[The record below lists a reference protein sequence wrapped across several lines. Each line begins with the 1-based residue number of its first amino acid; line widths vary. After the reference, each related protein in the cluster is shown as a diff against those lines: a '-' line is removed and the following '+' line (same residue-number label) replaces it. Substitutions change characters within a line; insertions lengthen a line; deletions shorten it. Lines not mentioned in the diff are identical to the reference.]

1 MRTFLLSII
10 LTFFTVTIQAQEDL
24 TLDKAIQIALH
35 KNPTLLKSINSLD
48 GFESNVQAA
57 TGNFL
62 PTLSVGA
69 RWDWTRSDREGIGT
83 TVINGNIVPIGAT
96 STQTRTYNT
105 SVRSSWTLFD
115 GLANFATHSQ
125 SKTDLESAEFSLD
138 RLKQD
143 IVFSTTS
150 LFYDVI
156 NTQKLLTVTEDN
168 LKWNEKNLETI
179 RERNKLGAAT
189 LADVYQQ
196 EVATGN
202 AELEII
208 RTKNQLEVAKND
220 LLFYLGLDVLKEYT
234 FSDEITD
241 EEAEVLKTDLAED
254 YVKISEFV
262 DEAFRNRLDYR
273 SAQLDLESA
282 KDGVTI
288 AQSGHWPSLAAD
300 AIYFWQGNNLQDIDN
315 TKTLNVGLGLN
326 FPIFLGWSVTNQVQ
340 FAQVDVKNKEIELT
354 DLERDI
360 KRQLQ
365 QTFLDLQA
373 AYKFLNVSE
382 NNIAAA
388 DENLKIEQEKYSLG
402 SGKLLDVLV
411 ANSNYTTALTDL
423 INAQFAYLVLSE
435 RLKYYVGVLDF
446 SQYE

>member
-1 MRTFLLSII
+1 MRTILLGLILILSII
-10 LTFFTVTIQAQEDL
+10 TIQAQEDL
-24 TLDKAIQIALH
+24 TLPKAIQIALH
-35 KNPTLLKSINSLD
+35 KNSTLQKSINGLE

-69 RWDWTRSDREGIGT
+69 QWDWTRSDREGIGT
-83 TVINGNIVPIGAT
+83 TVINGNIIPTGAA
-96 STQTRTYNT
+96 STQTRNFRGNI
-105 SVRSSWTLFD
+105 RSSWTLFD
-115 GLANFATHSQ
+115 GLSNFATHSQ
-125 SKTDLESAEFSLD
+125 SKSDLQSAEFSLD

-143 IVFSTTS
+143 IVFTTTS
-150 LFYDVI
+150 LFYDI
-156 NTQKLLTVTEDN
+156 MNTQKLLEVKEDN

-179 RERNKLGAAT
+179 RESNKLGAAT

-208 RTKNQLEVAKND
+208 RTINQLEVAKNE

-241 EEAEVLKTDLAED
+241 EEADILKTDLAKD
-254 YVKISEFV
+254 YVKITEYV
-262 DEAFRNRLDYR
+262 TEALKNRLDYR
-273 SAQLDLESA
+273 SAQLDLKSA
-282 KDGVTI
+282 NDGVTI
-288 AQSGHWPSLAAD
+288 AQSGHWPSLSAD
-300 AIYFWQGNNLQDIDN
+300 AIYFWEGNNLSNIDN

-326 FPIFLGWSVTNQVQ
+326 FPLFLGWSVTNQVQ
-340 FAQVDVKNKEIELT
+340 FATVDVKNKEVELT

-382 NNIAAA
+382 NNIAFA

-402 SGKLLDVLV
+402 SGKLLDVLI
-411 ANSNYTTALTDL
+411 ANSNYTNALTDL
-423 INAQFAYLVLSE
+423 INAQFVYLVLSE
-435 RLKYYVGVLDF
+435 QLKYYVGVLDF

>member
-10 LTFFTVTIQAQEDL
+10 LIFFTLATQAQEDL

-35 KNPTLLKSINSLD
+35 KNSTLQKSVNSLD

-62 PTLSVGA
+62 PTLGFGASWTWQHDNQEGLIIDVTSGAPVVGVA
-69 RWDWTRSDREGIGT
+69 VEETRFYRAAIYS
-83 TVINGNIVPIGAT
+83 N
-96 STQTRTYNT
+96 
-105 SVRSSWTLFD
+105 WTLFD
-115 GLANFATHSQ
+115 GLSNFATHSQ
-125 SKTDLESAEFSLD
+125 SNTDLESAEFSLD

-143 IVFSTTS
+143 IVFTTTS
-150 LFYDVI
+150 LFYDIMNKKKQLEV
-156 NTQKLLTVTEDN
+156 NKDN

-208 RTKNQLEVAKND
+208 RTQNQLEVAKNE
-220 LLFYLGLDVLKEYT
+220 LLFYLGLDVLKPYT

-241 EEAEVLKTDLAED
+241 EEAEVFKTDLAADYIKISD
-254 YVKISEFV
+254 YVT
-262 DEAFRNRLDYR
+262 DALNNRLDYR
-273 SAQLDLESA
+273 SAQLNLKSA
-282 KDGVTI
+282 NDGVTI
-288 AQSGHWPSLAAD
+288 AQSGHWPSLSAD
-300 AIYFWQGNNLQDIDN
+300 GSYSWFGNSLQDIDAL
-315 TKTLNVGLGLN
+315 KRWQVGLSLN

-373 AYKFLNVSE
+373 AYKFLKVSE
-382 NNIAAA
+382 NNIAFA

>member
-1 MRTFLLSII
+1 MNKKK
-10 LTFFTVTIQAQEDL
+10 Q
-24 TLDKAIQIALH
+24 
-35 KNPTLLKSINSLD
+35 
-48 GFESNVQAA
+48 
-57 TGNFL
+57 
-62 PTLSVGA
+62 
-69 RWDWTRSDREGIGT
+69 
-83 TVINGNIVPIGAT
+83 
-96 STQTRTYNT
+96 
-105 SVRSSWTLFD
+105 
-115 GLANFATHSQ
+115 
-125 SKTDLESAEFSLD
+125 LEVN
-138 RLKQD
+138 K
-143 IVFSTTS
+143 
-150 LFYDVI
+150 
-156 NTQKLLTVTEDN
+156 DN

-208 RTKNQLEVAKND
+208 RTQNQLEVAKNE
-220 LLFYLGLDVLKEYT
+220 LLFYLGLDVLKPYT

-241 EEAEVLKTDLAED
+241 EEAEVFKTDLAADYIKISD
-254 YVKISEFV
+254 YVT
-262 DEAFRNRLDYR
+262 DALNNRLDYR
-273 SAQLDLESA
+273 SAQLNLKSA
-282 KDGVTI
+282 NDGVTI
-288 AQSGHWPSLAAD
+288 AQSGHWPSLSAD
-300 AIYFWQGNNLQDIDN
+300 GSYSWFGNSLQDIDAL
-315 TKTLNVGLGLN
+315 KRWQVGLSLN

-373 AYKFLNVSE
+373 AYKFLKVSE
-382 NNIAAA
+382 NNIAFA

>member
-1 MRTFLLSII
+1 L
-10 LTFFTVTIQAQEDL
+10 FTVTIQAQEDL

-35 KNPTLLKSINSLD
+35 KNPTLLKSINTLD
-48 GFESNVQAA
+48 RFESNVQAA

-83 TVINGNIVPIGAT
+83 TVINGNIVPVGAA

-115 GLANFATHSQ
+115 GLSNFATHSQ
-125 SKTDLESAEFSLD
+125 STTDLESAEFSLD

-143 IVFSTTS
+143 IVFTTSS
-150 LFYDVI
+150 LFYEVI
-156 NTQKLLTVTEDN
+156 NTQKLLSVTEDN

-208 RTKNQLEVAKND
+208 RTQNQLEVAKND

-254 YVKISEFV
+254 YVKISEYV
-262 DEAFRNRLDYR
+262 DEAFKNRLDYR

-288 AQSGHWPSLAAD
+288 AQSGHWPSLSAD
-300 AIYFWQGNNLQDIDN
+300 AIYFWQGNNLADIDN
-315 TKTLNVGLGLN
+315 TKTLNLGLGLN

-340 FAQVDVKNKEIELT
+340 FAHVDVKNKEIELT

-373 AYKFLNVSE
+373 AFKFLKVSE
-382 NNIAAA
+382 NNIEFA
-388 DENLKIEQEKYSLG
+388 DQNLKIEQEKYSLG
-402 SGKLLDVLV
+402 SGKLLDVLI

>member
-1 MRTFLLSII
+1 L
-10 LTFFTVTIQAQEDL
+10 FTVTIQAQEDL

-35 KNPTLLKSINSLD
+35 KNPTLLKSINTLD
-48 GFESNVQAA
+48 RFESNVQAA

-83 TVINGNIVPIGAT
+83 TVINGNIVPVGAA

-115 GLANFATHSQ
+115 GLSNFATHSQ
-125 SKTDLESAEFSLD
+125 STTDLESAEFSLD

-143 IVFSTTS
+143 IVFTTSS
-150 LFYDVI
+150 LFYEVI
-156 NTQKLLTVTEDN
+156 NTQKLLSVTEDN

-208 RTKNQLEVAKND
+208 RTQNQLEVAKND

-254 YVKISEFV
+254 YVKISEYV
-262 DEAFRNRLDYR
+262 DEAFKNRLDYR

-288 AQSGHWPSLAAD
+288 AQSGHWPSLSAD
-300 AIYFWQGNNLQDIDN
+300 AIYFWQGNNLADIDN
-315 TKTLNVGLGLN
+315 TKTLNLGLGLN

-340 FAQVDVKNKEIELT
+340 FAHVDVKNKEIELT
-354 DLERDI
+354 DLERNI

-373 AYKFLNVSE
+373 AFKFLKVSE
-382 NNIAAA
+382 NNIEFA
-388 DENLKIEQEKYSLG
+388 DQNLKIEQEKYSLG
-402 SGKLLDVLV
+402 SGKLLDVLI

>member
-1 MRTFLLSII
+1 MRTI
-10 LTFFTVTIQAQEDL
+10 LIGLTLILFTITNQAQEEL
-24 TLDKAIQIALH
+24 TLTKAIQIALH
-35 KNPTLLKSINSLD
+35 KNSTLQKSINGLD
-48 GFESNVQAA
+48 SYESNVQASV
-57 TGNFL
+57 GNFL
-62 PTLSVGA
+62 PTLSAGA
-69 RWDWTRSDREGIGT
+69 QWDWTKSDRQGVGT
-83 TVINGNIVPIGAT
+83 TVINGNIVPVGAT
-96 STQTRTYNT
+96 SQQTRTFNGNI
-105 SVRSSWTLFD
+105 RSSWTLFD
-115 GLANFATHSQ
+115 GLSNFATHSQ
-125 SKTDLESAEFSLD
+125 SKTDLQSAEFSLE

-143 IVFSTTS
+143 IVFTTTS
-150 LFYDVI
+150 LFYDI
-156 NTQKLLTVTEDN
+156 MNTQKQLGVKEDN

-208 RTKNQLEVAKND
+208 RTKNQLEVAKNA

-234 FSDEITD
+234 FTNEITS
-241 EEAEVLKTDLAED
+241 EETDVLKTDLAKD
-254 YVKISEFV
+254 YVKISEYV
-262 DEAFRNRLDYR
+262 NEAYKNRLDYR
-273 SAQLDLESA
+273 GALLDLESA

-288 AQSGHWPSLAAD
+288 AQSGHWPSLTAD
-300 AIYFWQGNNLQDIDN
+300 AIYFWQGNNLENIDA
-315 TKTLNVGLGLN
+315 TKTLNIGLGLN
-326 FPIFLGWSVTNQVQ
+326 IPIFLGWSVTNQVQ
-340 FAQVDVKNKEIELT
+340 FAQVAVKNKEIELT

-373 AYKFLNVSE
+373 AYKFLQVSE
-382 NNIAAA
+382 NNISFA

-435 RLKYYVGVLDF
+435 QLKYYVGVLDF
-446 SQYE
+446 SEYE